1 MPLMK
6 DATRLPNTSPLPAL
20 MAALKLFECK
30 PDTVAS
36 AGPAPP
42 HRLYTFGGCTYELS
56 SLPEGRTSKGAGEP
70 LSQPP
75 AGIASSCAED
85 GTRLRSSTSYPS
97 IIIQFVC
104 PIPHAQLNRYNNL
117 DHALSTALQQVAPHC
132 TYGLPSPCPA
142 EAASAA
148 ATSLSSIALCI
159 PAEVTPQERCAAAAF
174 AADLSLHALRP
185 VLEGLLQHSGATM
198 QKECLL
204 LLPRTET
211 TTSTAASQPVVD
223 SASIFSAKALFI
235 TATPTPAALVSHGTS
250 ASAKTAPA
258 CFYSGTVSLTVCV
271 GTDDKGEAVLMRR
284 YLDAFADVKRA
295 PVLLLVRESAEPP
308 PEVAAEAGSAMTTE
322 HLYAWWCTFV
332 LAPHQM
338 TSAASVERL
347 LRWARE
353 LRPTRTI
360 TSKKSKKAPS
370 AASGVKKSHR
380 RWRPGT
386 CAIRE
391 IRKFQK
397 STSLLIQCAPFQRLV
412 REVSSAQ
419 KEGLRFQSSAIMAL
433 QEATE
438 AYVVSLMADTNLA
451 CIHAKRV
458 TIQPKDIQ
466 LALRLRG
473 ERH

>member
-1 MPLMK
+1 
-6 DATRLPNTSPLPAL
+6 

-56 SLPEGRTSKGAGEP
+56 SLPEGHTSKGAGEP

-75 AGIASSCAED
+75 VSCSTTAPTTGAAAPRSGSGSGMEGGTHARVPCAEAGIASSCAED

-308 PEVAAEAGSAMTTE
+308 PEVAAEAGWAMTTE

-353 LRPTRTI
+353 LRPTVLFHVHQERM
-360 TSKKSKKAPS
+360 AM
-370 AASGVKKSHR
+370 H
-380 RWRPGT
+380 
-386 CAIRE
+386 
-391 IRKFQK
+391 
-397 STSLLIQCAPFQRLV
+397 SLLRQ
-412 REVSSAQ
+412 
-419 KEGLRFQSSAIMAL
+419 
-433 QEATE
+433 
-438 AYVVSLMADTNLA
+438 
-451 CIHAKRV
+451 
-458 TIQPKDIQ
+458 Q
-466 LALRLRG
+466 LSTYAA
-473 ERH
+473 HFD